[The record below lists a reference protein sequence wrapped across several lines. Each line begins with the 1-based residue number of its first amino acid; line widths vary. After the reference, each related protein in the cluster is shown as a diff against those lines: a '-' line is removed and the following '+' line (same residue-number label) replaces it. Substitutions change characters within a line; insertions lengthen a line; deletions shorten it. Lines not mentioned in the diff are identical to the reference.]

1 MRLLRQSVVFSLLF
15 SLAALSCS
23 AKADTSYVLEL
34 LNRSTACQRTNL
46 DSCWALAEEA
56 LELSQRLDFE
66 PGIRGANIRLGSVL
80 MTKGANDAA
89 LVYLEK
95 ALAIDLA
102 ANQYKRAAGD
112 YILLAYAHSAMG
124 AKAKAFTALY
134 EGIRYSEMIND
145 TALQIMIYNT
155 LGDLNADYQ
164 EEAAALQGYSS
175 ALRLA
180 KLSANLYAAA
190 AAYIGIGNVYYNRGS
205 YAEALNRYLKA
216 DSLGRLAGD
225 EITVAQNLNNIA
237 LCFEG
242 MEVYEQAL
250 PFFHAALDIYTRFA
264 MASETANA
272 YYNMGNLYLRTQRLD
287 SAIVYLEK
295 AISLVM
301 ELGELGR
308 LVACYDKLS
317 LAYAASSDFSKAFQL
332 RLRHSVLN
340 DSLLNTNKVAIISEL
355 KTKYDTEQKEQEIKL
370 LQVENSVKLRQRNLF
385 LGGTLILLLVSFV
398 LVFQGRRLRN
408 ARNRSNKLLLNILP
422 AEIAEELKTQ
432 GHSQARLYE
441 NVSVLFTDFVNFTGI
456 SEALSPTELVA
467 EIHKNFT
474 AFDEI
479 IEKHGLEKI
488 KTIGDAYMAV
498 CGLPQPTKM
507 HAQAVVRAAF
517 DINDYMQK
525 QPGKFQVRIGIH
537 SGPVVAG
544 IVGIKKYAYDIWGDT
559 VNTAARMEQN
569 SEAGKIN
576 ISEATYKLVKDEFK
590 CILRGKIAVKNKGEV
605 AMYFV
610 ESATGPIFIHGQNPD
625 IQQKNQ
631 QV

>member
-1 MRLLRQSVVFSLLF
+1 MTRQSLHKLLF
-15 SLAALSCS
+15 IVLLTTAALGSV
-23 AKADTSYVLEL
+23 ARDTSYVKEL

-46 DSCWALAEEA
+46 DSCWVLAEEA
-56 LELSQRLDFE
+56 LVLAQQLDYK

-80 MTKGANDAA
+80 MTKGANEAA
-89 LVYLEK
+89 LAYIEK

-102 ANQYKRAAGD
+102 ANQYKRAASD
-112 YILLAYAHSAMG
+112 YILLAYAYSAQG
-124 AKAKAFTALY
+124 AKAKAFSALY
-134 EGIRYSEMIND
+134 EGIRYSQMIKD
-145 TALQIMIYNT
+145 TLLQIMIYNT
-155 LGDLNADYQ
+155 MGDLNADYQ

-180 KLSANLYAAA
+180 KLSANNQASATA
-190 AAYIGIGNVYYNRGS
+190 TIGIGSVYYKRGA
-205 YAEALNRYLKA
+205 YADALNLYLKA
-216 DSLGRLAGD
+216 DSLSRLTGD

-242 MEVYEQAL
+242 LEVYEQAL
-250 PFFHAALDIYTRFA
+250 LFFHAALEIYTRFA

-272 YYNMGNLYLRTQRLD
+272 YYNMGNLYLSTQRLD
-287 SAIVYLEK
+287 SAIFYLEK
-295 AISLVM
+295 AISMTL

-308 LVACYDKLS
+308 LVASYDKLS
-317 LAYAASSDFSKAFQL
+317 LAYAASGNFSKAFQL
-332 RLRHSVLN
+332 RLQHSVLN
-340 DSLLNTNKVAIISEL
+340 DSLLNTSKVAIISEL

-370 LQVENSVKLRQRNLF
+370 LQVENNVKQRQRNLF
-385 LGGTLILLLVSFV
+385 LGGTLTLLLVSFV
-398 LVFQGRRLRN
+398 LVFQGRRLRK

-432 GHSQARLYE
+432 GHSEARLYE

-479 IEKHGLEKI
+479 IERHGLEKI
-488 KTIGDAYMAV
+488 KTIGDAYLAV
-498 CGLPQPTKM
+498 SGLPQPAEK
-507 HAQAVVRAAF
+507 HAQAVVLAAL
-517 DINDYMQK
+517 DINAYMQ
-525 QPGKFQVRIGIH
+525 QQSGKFQVRIGIH

-576 ISEATYKLVKDEFK
+576 ISEATYHLVKDEFK
-590 CILRGKIAVKNKGEV
+590 CILRGNIAVKNKGAV

-610 ESATGPIFIHGQNPD
+610 ESAADAALLDGQNQD
-625 IQQKNQ
+625 LQ
-631 QV
+631 

>member
-1 MRLLRQSVVFSLLF
+1 
-15 SLAALSCS
+15 
-23 AKADTSYVLEL
+23 
-34 LNRSTACQRTNL
+34 
-46 DSCWALAEEA
+46 
-56 LELSQRLDFE
+56 
-66 PGIRGANIRLGSVL
+66 

-89 LVYLEK
+89 LDYLEK

-102 ANQYKRAAGD
+102 GNQYKRATGD
-112 YILLAYAHSAMG
+112 YILLAYAYSAQG
-124 AKAKAFTALY
+124 AKTKAFSALY
-134 EGIRYSEMIND
+134 EGIRYSEMISD

-155 LGDLNADYQ
+155 MGDLNADYQ
-164 EEAAALQGYSS
+164 EEVAALQAYSS

-180 KLSANLYAAA
+180 KLRADNNASAT
-190 AAYIGIGNVYYNRGS
+190 AYIGIGNVYYNRQS
-205 YAEALNRYLKA
+205 YQEALERYLKA

-242 MEVYEQAL
+242 MELNEQAI
-250 PFFHAALDIYTRFA
+250 PFFHAALEIYTRFA

-287 SAIVYLEK
+287 SAIVYLKK
-295 AISLVM
+295 AVTLVM

-317 LAYAASSDFSKAFQL
+317 MAYAALGDFSKAFQL

-340 DSLLNTNKVAIISEL
+340 DSLLNTSKVAIISEL
-355 KTKYDTEQKEQEIKL
+355 KTKYETEQKEQEIKL
-370 LQVENSVKLRQRNLF
+370 LQVENSVKKRQRNLF
-385 LGGTLILLLVSFV
+385 LGGTLSMLLVSFV
-398 LVFQGRRLRN
+398 LVFQGRKLRK

-422 AEIAEELKTQ
+422 AEIAEELKTN
-432 GHSQARLYE
+432 GHSEARLY
-441 NVSVLFTDFVNFTGI
+441 NDVSVLFTDFVNFTGI

-479 IEKHGLEKI
+479 IERHGLEKI

-498 CGLPQPTKM
+498 CGLPQPTAD
-507 HAQAVVRAAF
+507 HAQAVVRAALEIASF
-517 DINDYMQK
+517 MERQS
-525 QPGKFQVRIGIH
+525 GKFQVRIGIN

-559 VNTAARMEQN
+559 VNTAARMEQH
-569 SEAGKIN
+569 STAGKIN
-576 ISEATYKLVKDEFK
+576 ISEATYTLVKEEFK
-590 CILRGKIAVKNKGEV
+590 CHLRGNIAVKNKGEV
-605 AMYFV
+605 AMYYIDST
-610 ESATGPIFIHGQNPD
+610 EAPITIPGQNPD
-625 IQQKNQ
+625 IL
-631 QV
+631 

>member
-1 MRLLRQSVVFSLLF
+1 MESIAR
-15 SLAALSCS
+15 
-23 AKADTSYVLEL
+23 DTSYVKEL
-34 LNRSTACQRTNL
+34 LNRSTACQRNDL
-46 DSCWALAEEA
+46 DSCWVLAEEA
-56 LELSQRLDFE
+56 LVLAQRLDFL

-80 MTKGANDAA
+80 MTQGNNDAA
-89 LVYLEK
+89 LAYLER
-95 ALAIDLA
+95 ALAIDLDA
-102 ANQYKRAAGD
+102 MAYKRAAGD
-112 YILLAYAHSAMG
+112 YILLAYAYSAKG
-124 AKAKAFTALY
+124 DKTKAFSALY
-134 EGIRYSEMIND
+134 EGIRYSALISD

-155 LGDLNADYQ
+155 LGDLNADYR
-164 EEAAALQGYSS
+164 EEAAALEGYSN

-180 KLSANLYAAA
+180 KLSANNTAAA
-190 AAYIGIGNVYYNRGS
+190 TAYMGIGNVYYNRMA
-205 YAEALNRYLKA
+205 YQEALERYMKA
-216 DSLGRLAGD
+216 DSLGRLSGD
-225 EITVAQNLNNIA
+225 DITVAQNLNNIA

-242 MEVYEQAL
+242 LQMYEQAL
-250 PFFHAALDIYTRFA
+250 PFFHAALNIYTRFA

-295 AISLVM
+295 AVAMVM

-317 LAYAASSDFSKAFQL
+317 LAYAARGDFSKAFQL

-340 DSLLNTNKVAIISEL
+340 DSLLNTSKVAIISEL
-355 KTKYDTEQKEQEIKL
+355 KTKYETEQKEQEIKL

-385 LGGTLILLLVSFV
+385 LGGTLSLLLVSFV
-398 LVFQGRRLRN
+398 LVFQGRRLRK

-432 GHSQARLYE
+432 GHSQARLFE

-456 SEALSPTELVA
+456 SQEMSPTELVA
-467 EIHKNFT
+467 EIHRNFT
-474 AFDEI
+474 AFDQI
-479 IEKHGLEKI
+479 IERHGLEKI

-498 CGLPQPTKM
+498 CGLPQPSET
-507 HAQAVVRAAF
+507 HAQAVVRAAL
-517 DINDYMQK
+517 DINAYMEQHA
-525 QPGKFQVRIGIH
+525 GKFQVRIGIH

-576 ISEATYKLVKDEFK
+576 ISEATYELVKAEFK
-590 CILRGKIAVKNKGEV
+590 CVYRGNIAVKNKGDV

-610 ESATGPIFIHGQNPD
+610 QSPEAPIFTSQSKPEL
-625 IQQKNQ
+625 QS
-631 QV
+631 